1 MMLLTIPFRTLVS
14 REVERFWLVATQTLL
29 APAMSATLYLFIF
42 GYSLGSRFPDIHGY
56 PYIQFI
62 VPGLITM
69 GLINNSFQNTASS
82 LLIAKYEGSI
92 VDILTA
98 PISYVE
104 MTLAFAL
111 GGMIRG
117 LGVGALVLVVSRFF
131 TPMPLAHGLYLLTLV
146 IFASFSFSLLGFL
159 ASIWAERFDDMAMLS
174 TFLLLPLTYL
184 GGVFYSLDILPPFW
198 RKVSL
203 FNPLLYM
210 IDGTR
215 YGFLGVSDVHPV
227 FSLALILAVAGI
239 LFTTAVLVLK
249 SGYRLRK

>member
-1 MMLLTIPFRTLVS
+1 MLLTIPFRTLVT
-14 REVERFWLVATQTLL
+14 REVERFWMVATQTLL

-42 GYSLGSRFPDIHGY
+42 GYSLGSRFPDIHGH

-104 MTLAFAL
+104 MTVAFAL
-111 GGMIRG
+111 GGMARG
-117 LGVGALVLVVSRFF
+117 LAVGLLVLAVSWLF
-131 TPMPLAHGLYLLTLV
+131 TPLPLAHAGYLLTLV
-146 IFASFSFSLLGFL
+146 ILASLSFSLLGLL
-159 ASIWAERFDDMAMLS
+159 AAIWAERFDEMAMLS
-174 TFLLLPLTYL
+174 TFILLPLTYL
-184 GGVFYSLDILPPFW
+184 GGVFYSLELLPPFW
-198 RKVSL
+198 RRVSL

-215 YGFLGVSDVHPV
+215 YGFLGVSDVNP
-227 FSLALILAVAGI
+227 SLSLGLILAVAGL